1 MKIFIIIFYFSI
13 ILGNEISLREIKL
26 FGHITNGE
34 EEISGMDWYQDKLI
48 LLPENLGGYVY
59 SIPKRKIREYLTIEK
74 PPPIKPDKIIFK
86 TVDYSKTIPGFEGF
100 EAIVFHNEIVALT
113 IEAKKDKLMAGY
125 FIWGDINL
133 EKNKINIP
141 KRNIIE
147 LPIPVQIDNF
157 TFESLLIQNDEA
169 IVIFEANGRNLRS
182 DAWQYSI
189 SIKGQKIKRIS
200 HPNIEYRINDVTKL
214 DENNTYWGINYLW
227 EGDLDR
233 LLPAEDVLLSDYQSQ
248 GIVTDVRSIERL
260 AEFKINN
267 GSIVLT
273 ERSPIQIAINSKIS
287 RNWEG
292 IVRFDREGFLIAT
305 DKYPRMILGF
315 VPLNP

>member
-1 MKIFIIIFYFSI
+1 M
-13 ILGNEISLREIKL
+13 
-26 FGHITNGE
+26 
-34 EEISGMDWYQDKLI
+34 
-48 LLPENLGGYVY
+48 
-59 SIPKRKIREYLTIEK
+59 
-74 PPPIKPDKIIFK
+74 
-86 TVDYSKTIPGFEGF
+86 
-100 EAIVFHNEIVALT
+100 ALT

-189 SIKGQKIKRIS
+189 SIKDQKIKRIS

-233 LLPAEDVLLSDYQSQ
+233 LLPAEDVLLSDYQTQ